1 MMWSFHI
8 RTSVLDGYLCLHGG
22 CRNLCA
28 SVKRMRRHWVDTHG
42 GAEDFNAMAREVK
55 MQTFFRGTKIRYF
68 EVCELPPDE
77 SDRH

>member
-1 MMWSFHI
+1 
-8 RTSVLDGYLCLHGG
+8 
-22 CRNLCA
+22 
-28 SVKRMRRHWVDTHG
+28 MRRHWVDTHG